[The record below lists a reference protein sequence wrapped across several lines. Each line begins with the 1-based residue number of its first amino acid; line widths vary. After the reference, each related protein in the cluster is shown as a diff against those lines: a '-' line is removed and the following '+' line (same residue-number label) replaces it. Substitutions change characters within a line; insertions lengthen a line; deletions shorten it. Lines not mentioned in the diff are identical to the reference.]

1 MGYSHSMM
9 FNTVVRKGVTAQEV
23 EVALKPLID
32 YFGKGLNTGDE
43 VGYDSSFDF
52 VDETGELDCNTY
64 GDVGYG
70 YYDLVC
76 EVAQNL
82 AAIVEEPGEIELY
95 DHDTGDIDNAKTAIV
110 FGPSGESI
118 NAYVAKRDIDKALG
132 LMKHHLSDE
141 KIGAIRALI
150 AAS

>member
-1 MGYSHSMM
+1 MGYNHTMM

-70 YYDLVC
+70 YYDLVY

-82 AAIVEEPGEIELY
+82 AAIVAEPGEINLY
-95 DHDTGDIDNAKTAIV
+95 DHDTGDIENAKTV
-110 FGPSGESI
+110 LLFGPTEASI
-118 NAYVAKRDIDKALG
+118 NDYVAKRDIGEAMD
-132 LMKHHLSDE
+132 LMKGHLPAE
-141 KIGAIRALI
+141 KILAIRALI
-150 AAS
+150 TS